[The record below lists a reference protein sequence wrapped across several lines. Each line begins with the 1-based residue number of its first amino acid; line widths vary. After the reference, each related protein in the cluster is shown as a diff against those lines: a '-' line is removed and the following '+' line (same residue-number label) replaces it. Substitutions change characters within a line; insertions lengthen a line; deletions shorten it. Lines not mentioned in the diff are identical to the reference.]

1 MASLKEAKPPQF
13 QLPPISPHP
22 DRRGRSAAAAAMVRD
37 KPPIQI
43 DWMEVFGS
51 TSSPDRGEDV
61 RFESPSSAP
70 QVRARAAAAL
80 KGPRTRGVA
89 RASSDEDKRCS
100 TPGRRLEGLR
110 GGAGQRRGGERRC
123 PGAGA
128 GDGAPRR
135 VTRAAAKAASQGL
148 GAPSA
153 RNDVF
158 DFNGEDEE
166 GEDMARK
173 FSLKS
178 PIFSGKKNYGTLP
191 FNEFKSR
198 GHGGQRTISVNKMYQ
213 SSSTPS
219 SGNQWRPRASAPE
232 ESDNGKCQQ
241 SENIS
246 FSSRLAKRMKEQLQN
261 SPSAYRRKVQDVV
274 LLDDEDMQTEGEVNY
289 EMSDRRNEPKIYY
302 PSRDDPEAVELT
314 SSDIKCLDPGA
325 FLSSPVINYYIQNI
339 KKTKLNRDG
348 CRDKFYIF
356 NTYFYGKLEE
366 ALYPRLG
373 DFSKLRRWWKG
384 VNIFDR
390 AYIIIP
396 IHGTAHWSLVIICM
410 PAKES
415 ISGPIILHLD
425 SLELHRS
432 NKILKTVGRYLE
444 AEWQHLKKN
453 PSPDTSVS
461 ETWGDLPSN
470 IHKQKVQVPQ
480 QYNGYDCGIF
490 MLYYIERFIREA
502 PERFTIDKLDMFNCS
517 WFKPEDASDLRWRI
531 RELLLEEFE
540 SARLDDAMSDVAVSN
555 GSDMED
561 SMKGG
566 ELEADA
572 PSGSSEMVID
582 VGNTGKSHEGIKV
595 ATSEEE
601 CEEPGYTGKS
611 NESMKVAESEEASGE
626 SGDAGKSIEGINVAD
641 SEEATGESG
650 EAGKSIEGYVS
661 ESEEESGEPGDTC
674 KSIKGINIAEPEEAS
689 VEYGN
694 AGKSIEVI
702 SVAESDE
709 SSMELGHDGETKK
722 GSKVA
727 ASEEASVECVSS
739 ADKSMGSVSDEA
751 ATSSSKHDEKAAGCA
766 LSEAVSFSGSI
777 KDEESTIKADS
788 DSSKTEREGLIAIVS
803 PERLKYNEEAIP
815 STPIPDVVCDSCD
828 SDTETKVWVT
838 GVYRRTYSPNNLG

>member
-1 MASLKEAKPPQF
+1 
-13 QLPPISPHP
+13 
-22 DRRGRSAAAAAMVRD
+22 MVRNRA
-37 KPPIQI
+37 PIQI
-43 DWMEVFGS
+43 NWNEVLCGP
-51 TSSPDRGEDV
+51 SSHDPEADV
-61 RFESPSSAP
+61 CFESPSSAP
-70 QVRARAAAAL
+70 QAGPRAAAAAPL
-80 KGPRTRGVA
+80 KGPRVRGVA
-89 RASSDEDKRCS
+89 RASLDDDKRCS
-100 TPGRRLEGLR
+100 TPARRLERMR
-110 GGAGQRRGGERRC
+110 GEADQRRGGDRRC

-135 VTRAAAKAASQGL
+135 VTRAAAKVASQGP

-153 RNDVF
+153 AKSVY
-158 DFNGEDEE
+158 DFNGDDEV
-166 GEDMARK
+166 GEDMSRK
-173 FSLKS
+173 YSSKSS
-178 PIFSGKKNYGTLP
+178 PISSRKNNYGKLP
-191 FNEFKSR
+191 LNERKSR
-198 GHGGQRTISVNKMYQ
+198 GHGGQKTISVDKMYQ

-219 SGNQWRPRASAPE
+219 SGNQRRPRASDPE
-232 ESDNGKCQQ
+232 ESDNGKCHQ
-241 SENIS
+241 SENFS
-246 FSSRLAKRMKEQLQN
+246 FSRLPKRRKEPLQN
-261 SPSAYRRKVQDVV
+261 LSSGYRRKVQDVV

-289 EMSDRRNEPKIYY
+289 EMSDRRIEPKIYY

-339 KKTKLNRDG
+339 KKTRLNRDG

-366 ALYPRLG
+366 AVYPRLG
-373 DFSKLRRWWKG
+373 DLSKLRRWWKG

-390 AYIIIP
+390 AYIIMP

-432 NKILKTVGRYLE
+432 NKILNTVGRYLE
-444 AEWQHLKKN
+444 AEWQYLKKN

-517 WFKPEDASDLRWRI
+517 WFKPEDASDLRRRI

-540 SARLDDAMSDVAVSN
+540 SARMDDAMSDAAVSN

-566 ELEADA
+566 ELEGDA
-572 PSGSSEMVID
+572 SGSSEMVVD

-595 ATSEEE
+595 ATSE
-601 CEEPGYTGKS
+601 GYAGKS
-611 NESMKVAESEEASGE
+611 NEGIKVAASEEASGE
-626 SGDAGKSIEGINVAD
+626 FGDAGKSIEGINVAD
-641 SEEATGESG
+641 SAEATGESG
-650 EAGKSIEGYVS
+650 EAGKSIEGCVS
-661 ESEEESGEPGDTC
+661 ESEEQSGKPGDTF
-674 KSIKGINIAEPEEAS
+674 KRIKGINIAEPEEAS
-689 VEYGN
+689 VESGD

-709 SSMELGHDGETKK
+709 ASMELGHDGETKK
-722 GSKVA
+722 GTKVV

-739 ADKSMGSVSDEA
+739 TDKSMGSVSDEA
-751 ATSSSKHDEKAAGCA
+751 ASSSKHGEKAAGCA
-766 LSEAVSFSGSI
+766 LSEAASFSDSV
-777 KDEESTIKADS
+777 KDEEGTIKADS
-788 DSSKTEREGLIAIVS
+788 DSSKTEKEGLIAIVS
-803 PERLKYNEEAIP
+803 PERLKYNEGAMP
-815 STPIPDVVCDSCD
+815 STQLPDIVYDSCD
-828 SDTETKVWVT
+828 SDTETTVKVT
-838 GVYRRTYSPNNLG
+838 RVYRRTFSPISPINLG